1 MRVLITVGVLAIGLT
16 CGVEAQAQT
25 YDSQTH
31 DSLTNDSLTND
42 SLMFAQMQWRP
53 IGPLRGGRGRAIA
66 GVPDQPNVFYIGN
79 DDGGVWKSTDYGN
92 SWHPIFDHEP
102 TSSIG
107 AIAVADSN
115 PDVIYV
121 GTGES
126 NIRPDQATGMGMY
139 KSIDAGKTWRF
150 VGLKGTQAIAAIAVD
165 PKNPDRVFAAA
176 MGHVYGPNAERGIFR
191 SLDGGKTWKKVL
203 YVNAYT
209 SGDDVEM
216 DPANP
221 DVLYAT
227 LWQQQQAP
235 WEDGQFGGTDG
246 GIFKSTDGGNTW
258 TKLTKGLPAVQQALL
273 SIAPSNPRILYAAV
287 SSGKGAP
294 DGDVALYRSNDAGAS
309 WFRVT
314 HDPRPA
320 ARIGGGDLP
329 PLAIDPKNPEVV
341 YSNTPVLWKSTDGG
355 KTWMG
360 FRGAPGGDDYQ
371 QTWINPNNPDI
382 IAVNS
387 DQGAIVTVNGGK
399 TWSSWYNQPTAAMYK
414 VGIDNTWPYRV
425 CGGQQ
430 DSGSACVLSR
440 GNDGE
445 LTAHDWHPVGIE
457 EYGGAAPD
465 PLHPNLVYGG
475 SRSGVTRYDR
485 DTGQIA
491 DVGPVASRRPDYR
504 TVRTM
509 PIMFSPLDPH
519 RLYFTS
525 NTVWQSDN
533 GGNDWKQ
540 ISPDLTRKTWAVPD
554 SVGKYAGTPGAKPS
568 DRGVVYALAPSP
580 LDQNLIWA
588 GTDAGLIWVTHDGG
602 AHWDN
607 VTPPQLKPWWR
618 VFSMDASHFDPKV
631 AYAAVNT
638 MWMDD
643 MRPHLFCTAD
653 GGKHWTEIDNGIT
666 PDAATNV
673 IREDPERRGLL
684 YAGSETQAWV
694 SFDNGDHWQSL
705 RLDMPA
711 VSVRDLQVHGDDLVA
726 ATHGRGFYVLDDITP
741 LRQIDA
747 RVAKAPV
754 TLYRPE
760 TAIRVRWGM
769 NPLTPWRLH
778 ALPNPPPGAIIDYY
792 LARNA
797 SGPVTLDIYT
807 ADGKLVRHWSSA
819 DPDKPLDPKTLQ
831 VPDWWPRS
839 PMNLSTTAG
848 MHRFVWDLHG
858 SPMPGA
864 LRFLDMGQAVKHNTP
879 VMPSSPWVM
888 PGDYTVKLGVAGKT
902 YTQPLVVR
910 MDPRVKTPEAAL
922 QQQFAKSMEAYQQ
935 SMAASRT
942 LGQVRDLEKQIA
954 ARGKTH
960 PPSTERMAFNRQLE
974 ALSGPQAASPFEF
987 FFHRGPPTLGSVGGS
1002 LQMLMQRMQA
1012 ADQAPT
1018 TADQAALDAAEQQ
1031 LKDLTQRWDQLKG
1044 QPLAALNLTLGAS
1057 PKGPLVLHTV
1067 PAPVD
1072 WNAGWITTDRDQEVQ

>member
-1 MRVLITVGVLAIGLT
+1 
-16 CGVEAQAQT
+16 
-25 YDSQTH
+25 
-31 DSLTNDSLTND
+31 
-42 SLMFAQMQWRP
+42 MQWRP
-53 IGPLRGGRGRAIA
+53 IGPMRGGRGRAIA
-66 GVPDQPNVFYIGN
+66 GVPSQPNVFYIGN

-92 SWHPIFDHEP
+92 SWHPIFDQEP

-139 KSIDAGKTWRF
+139 KSTDAGKTWSF
-150 VGLKGTQAIAAIAVD
+150 IGLKETQDIAAIAVD

-203 YVNAYT
+203 YVNEYT
-209 SGDDVEM
+209 SGDDIEM

-221 DVLYAT
+221 DILYAT

-235 WEDGQFGGTDG
+235 WENGQFGGTDG

-258 TKLTKGLPAVQQALL
+258 TKLTQGLPDVQQALL
-273 SIAPSNPRILYAAV
+273 RIAPSNPQILYAAV

-294 DGDVALYRSNDAGAS
+294 DGEVTLYRSNDAGAN
-309 WFRVT
+309 WFT
-314 HDPRPA
+314 ITKDPRPA
-320 ARIGGGDLP
+320 SRIGGGDLP
-329 PLAIDPKNPEVV
+329 PLAIDPKNPEIV
-341 YSNTPVLWKSTDGG
+341 YSDTPVLWKSVDGG
-355 KTWMG
+355 KTWFG

-414 VGIDNTWPYRV
+414 VGIDNSWPYRV

-457 EYGGAAPD
+457 EYGGAAID

-485 DTGQIA
+485 DTGQVA
-491 DVGPVASRRPDYR
+491 DVGPVAGSRPDYR

-509 PIMFSPLDPH
+509 PIMFSPLDPQ

-525 NTVWQSDN
+525 NTVWQSDD
-533 GGNDWKQ
+533 GGQKWQQ
-540 ISPDLTRKTWAVPD
+540 ISPDLTRKTWQVPA
-554 SVGKYAGTPGAKPS
+554 SVGKYADTSDAKPT

-580 LDQNLIWA
+580 LDKNLIWA
-588 GTDAGLIWVTHDGG
+588 GTDDGLIWVTHDGG
-602 AHWDN
+602 QHWDN

-631 AYAAVNT
+631 AYAAINT
-638 MWMDD
+638 MWLDD
-643 MRPHLFCTAD
+643 MRPHLFRTED
-653 GGKHWTEIDNGIT
+653 GGKHWQEIDDGIT

-673 IREDPERRGLL
+673 IREDPERKGLL
-684 YAGSETQAWV
+684 FAGTETQVWV

-705 RLDMPA
+705 RQNMPA
-711 VSVRDLQVHGDDLVA
+711 VSVRDLKVHGDDLVA
-726 ATHGRGFYVLDDITP
+726 ATHGRGFQVLDDITP
-741 LRQIDA
+741 LRQVDA
-747 RVAKAPV
+747 QVAQARV
-754 TLYRPE
+754 TLYKPE
-760 TAIRVRWGM
+760 TAIRVRWDM
-769 NPLTPWRLH
+769 NPPTPWRMPS
-778 ALPNPPPGAIIDYY
+778 LPNPPPGAIIDYN
-792 LARNA
+792 LSRDV
-797 SGPVTLDIYT
+797 SGPVTLDVY
-807 ADGKLVRHWSSA
+807 ASDGKLVRHWSSA
-819 DPDKPLDPKTLQ
+819 DPQKPLDPQKLQ
-831 VPDWWPRS
+831 VPDWWPRP
-839 PMNLSTTAG
+839 PMNLSTQAG
-848 MHRFVWDLHG
+848 MHRFVWDMHWQ
-858 SPMPGA
+858 PMPGA
-864 LRFLDMGQAVKHNTP
+864 LQFLDANQAVKHNTP
-879 VMPSSPWVM
+879 VMDSSPWVM
-888 PGDYTVKLGVAGKT
+888 PGNYTLKLGVGGKT
-902 YTQPLVVR
+902 WTQTLVVQ
-910 MDPRVKTPEAAL
+910 MDPRVKTSAADL
-922 QQQFAKSMEAYQQ
+922 AKQFDASMRAYDDAI
-935 SMAASRT
+935 AASQA

-954 ARGKTH
+954 ARKPGPTDKLDAY
-960 PPSTERMAFNRQLE
+960 EKQLE
-974 ALSGPQAASPFEF
+974 TLSGPKASSPFEF
-987 FFHRGPPTLGSVGGS
+987 FAHRGPPNLGSVGGS
-1002 LQMLMQRMQA
+1002 LQMLMNRMQE

-1018 TADQAALDAAEQQ
+1018 AADLAALD
-1031 LKDLTQRWDQLKG
+1031 KTTQEFQSLMDHWNELKG
-1044 QPLAALNLTLGAS
+1044 QPLAELNHALQQSRQST
-1057 PKGPLVLHTV
+1057 LVLAKAV
-1067 PAPVD
+1067 APLD
-1072 WNAGWITTDRDQEVQ
+1072 WNAGWITTNRDQEEH